1 MDNNEKKVYVLLM
14 NTEAADCYYSDYQS
28 VTGVFTT
35 HEKALEAAK
44 KLDNIYFT
52 DPNVNSATY
61 HGCEIAAYTL
71 DHLYKPKE
79 ADN

>member
-1 MDNNEKKVYVLLM
+1 MDNNEKKVYALMM
-14 NTEAADCYYSDYQS
+14 NTEADDNFYPDYSS
-28 VTGVFTT
+28 IAGVFSTYD
-35 HEKALEAAK
+35 KAKEAAR

-79 ADN
+79 ADS